1 MVETSRSQ
9 LGGAD
14 RSQIA
19 AAERYD
25 VQHLAER
32 HGISTDEAREL
43 IERFGNDRDVL
54 DREAEKLKRH

>member
-1 MVETSRSQ
+1 MAGNRSQ
-9 LGGAD
+9 VGEPD
-14 RSQIA
+14 RERLA

-43 IERFGNDRDVL
+43 IERFGTDREIL
-54 DREAEKLKRH
+54 DREAEKLRLH

>member
-1 MVETSRSQ
+1 MADNRSQ
-9 LGGAD
+9 VGEPD
-14 RSQIA
+14 RSRMA
-19 AAERYD
+19 AGERYE

-54 DREAEKLKRH
+54 DREAEKLRAR

>member
-1 MVETSRSQ
+1 MAGNRSQ
-9 LGGAD
+9 VGEPD
-14 RSQIA
+14 RKRVA

-43 IERFGNDRDVL
+43 IERFGTDREIL
-54 DREAEKLKRH
+54 DREAEKLRAR